1 MLCVCIVVTA
11 FVVEWARCDITLS
24 VSDDIPPPPIGES
37 EMYDSEGPVAL
48 FFGQVLASQFN
59 E

>member
-1 MLCVCIVVTA
+1 MIL
-11 FVVEWARCDITLS
+11 LS
-24 VSDDIPPPPIGES
+24 LSLMISPPLIGES